1 MSASDRYNAAGVNI
15 AAGESFVSRISP
27 LVGETHKTLVAH
39 GATMALGM
47 GGFAAAVQLPT
58 GMKTPVLLT
67 CVDGVGTKVK
77 LAAKHVDWQVIGCDA
92 VAMCVNDLL
101 CTGAKPL
108 AFLDYYACDSLNA
121 DEAAQVVAGI
131 ADACVEAGCA
141 LVGGETAEMPGV
153 YAAGCFDVAGFAVGV
168 AEKKQIIK
176 PEQVQVGD
184 IVIGVASS
192 GPHSNGYSL
201 IRRILRDNPLC
212 ETPAAVFAPTRIYC
226 RSVAALGNSPHGI
239 AHITGGGLAHNL
251 ARVLPAG
258 VVALLHSYARPE
270 VFVWLKKTG
279 GLSEDEMRRV
289 FNCGVGLAVIV
300 ASR

>member
-1 MSASDRYNAAGVNI
+1 
-15 AAGESFVSRISP
+15 
-27 LVGETHKTLVAH
+27 
-39 GATMALGM
+39 MALGM

-153 YAAGCFDVAGFAVGV
+153 YAA
-168 AEKKQIIK
+168 
-176 PEQVQVGD
+176 
-184 IVIGVASS
+184 
-192 GPHSNGYSL
+192 
-201 IRRILRDNPLC
+201 
-212 ETPAAVFAPTRIYC
+212 
-226 RSVAALGNSPHGI
+226 
-239 AHITGGGLAHNL
+239 
-251 ARVLPAG
+251 
-258 VVALLHSYARPE
+258 VALMSPALPLASR
-270 VFVWLKKTG
+270 KKT
-279 GLSEDEMRRV
+279 
-289 FNCGVGLAVIV
+289 NNKT
-300 ASR
+300 

>member
-108 AFLDYYACDSLNA
+108 AFLDYYACDS
-121 DEAAQVVAGI
+121 
-131 ADACVEAGCA
+131 
-141 LVGGETAEMPGV
+141 
-153 YAAGCFDVAGFAVGV
+153 
-168 AEKKQIIK
+168 
-176 PEQVQVGD
+176 
-184 IVIGVASS
+184 
-192 GPHSNGYSL
+192 
-201 IRRILRDNPLC
+201 
-212 ETPAAVFAPTRIYC
+212 
-226 RSVAALGNSPHGI
+226 
-239 AHITGGGLAHNL
+239 
-251 ARVLPAG
+251 
-258 VVALLHSYARPE
+258 
-270 VFVWLKKTG
+270 
-279 GLSEDEMRRV
+279 
-289 FNCGVGLAVIV
+289 
-300 ASR
+300 